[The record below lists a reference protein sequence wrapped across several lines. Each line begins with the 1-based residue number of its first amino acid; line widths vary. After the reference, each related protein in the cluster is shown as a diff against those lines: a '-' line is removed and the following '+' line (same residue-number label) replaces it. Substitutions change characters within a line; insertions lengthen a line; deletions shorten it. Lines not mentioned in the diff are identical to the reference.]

1 MTLRGKSILSF
12 AVIIFMSFIRVN
24 FIALMPLVVAI
35 NVCMVDIKV
44 AAYNILLL
52 NIAPNIIVNM

>member
-1 MTLRGKSILSF
+1 MTLRSKSILSF
-12 AVIIFMSFIRVN
+12 AVIVFMSFIRVN

-44 AAYNILLL
+44 AVYNVLLL